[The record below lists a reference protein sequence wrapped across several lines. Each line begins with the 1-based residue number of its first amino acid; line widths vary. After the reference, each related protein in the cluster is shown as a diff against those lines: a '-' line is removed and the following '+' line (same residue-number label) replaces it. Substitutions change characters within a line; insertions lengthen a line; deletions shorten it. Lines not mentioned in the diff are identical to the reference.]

1 MTRQLEIA
9 AAVLALLTGIIGGTV
24 VIETRYAKS
33 QEVRV
38 QLNDFYT
45 RTIKLRIL
53 ELQLKPNPTPSDKA
67 LLQYL
72 QEELRDT
79 TSAPTK

>member
-1 MTRQLEIA
+1 MSRQLEIA
-9 AAVLALLTGIIGGTV
+9 ATVLALLTGVIGGTV

-38 QLNDFYT
+38 QLNDFYL
-45 RTIKLRIL
+45 RTLKLRIL
-53 ELQLKPNPTPSDKA
+53 ELQLKPNPTPSDRA

-72 QEELRDT
+72 QQELRDT
-79 TSAPTK
+79 TAPSR

>member
-33 QEVRV
+33 QEVRY

-53 ELQLKPNPTPSDKA
+53 ELQLKPNPTPSDRA

-72 QEELRDT
+72 QQELRDT
-79 TSAPTK
+79 TTPTK

>member
-1 MTRQLEIA
+1 VSRQLEIA
-9 AAVLALLTGIIGGTV
+9 ATVLALLTGVIGGTV

-38 QLNDFYT
+38 QLNDFYM
-45 RTIKLRIL
+45 RTLKLRIL
-53 ELQLKPNPTPSDKA
+53 ELQLKPNATPSDKA

-72 QEELRDT
+72 QQEHRDT
-79 TSAPTK
+79 TAPSR